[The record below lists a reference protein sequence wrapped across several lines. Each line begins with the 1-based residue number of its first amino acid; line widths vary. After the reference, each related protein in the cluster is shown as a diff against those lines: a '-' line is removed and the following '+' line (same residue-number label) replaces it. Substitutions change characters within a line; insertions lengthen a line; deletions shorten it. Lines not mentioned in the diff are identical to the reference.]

1 MVTSLRKRDARIVP
15 FDVDKITE
23 AVFRAAS
30 AQGGTDRN
38 TARGIAEA
46 VTAALNEECAASPEA
61 CIPDVEH
68 VQDLVERTLIETG
81 HARTA

>member
-1 MVTSLRKRDARIVP
+1 MTSLRKRDARIVP

-46 VTAALNEECAASPEA
+46 VTAALN
-61 CIPDVEH
+61 
-68 VQDLVERTLIETG
+68 
-81 HARTA
+81 